1 LILTGESELSEAR
14 LQSQIVQYLQS
25 KNIYFFSVP
34 NEAAGRD
41 AAIRMARMKAM
52 GLRSGVSDL
61 VLVLP
66 GRVVFLEVK
75 EAGGVQS
82 EAQKRFQEK
91 VEALGHQYFLVK
103 SLEDLQK
110 VVDTIV
116 NP

>member
-1 LILTGESELSEAR
+1 MSEAR

-41 AAIRMARMKAM
+41 AAIRMARLKAM
-52 GLRSGVSDL
+52 GLRSGVADL

-75 EAGGVQS
+75 DTGGVQS
-82 EAQKRFQEK
+82 EAQKRFQTK
-91 VEALGHQYFLVK
+91 VGELGHDYFVVK
-103 SLEDLQK
+103 SLED
-110 VVDTIV
+110 VDRIINMV
-116 NP
+116 